1 MKKLVLAFLTI
12 SAFASAQSTQISKE
26 GNADTGFNSGYS
38 LEQSPNTKW
47 VLNSIKALESMD
59 TVSYKSF
66 YSADV
71 KFHDNLEE
79 KNLNQNVAF
88 IKALKA
94 NGISVKFEKVA
105 PIWEYVHKN
114 KNMKE
119 ANNYVISYQYAALTK
134 AGKTIKVV
142 ISAVDLIKDGKIAQE
157 WLAYDTAGIMS
168 LFK

>member
-1 MKKLVLAFLTI
+1 MKKLVLALLTI
-12 SAFASAQSTQISKE
+12 STFVHGQSSQVFQE
-26 GNADTGFNSGYS
+26 GNAETGFNSGYN
-38 LEQSPNTKW
+38 LEKSPNTKW

-59 TVSYKSF
+59 TLSYKSF

-79 KNLNQNVAF
+79 KNLSQNVAF
-88 IKALKA
+88 ISALKA

-114 KNMKE
+114 KYMKE
-119 ANNYVISYQYAALTK
+119 ANNYVISYQYATLTK

-142 ISAVDLIKDGKIAQE
+142 ISAVDLIKDGKIVQE